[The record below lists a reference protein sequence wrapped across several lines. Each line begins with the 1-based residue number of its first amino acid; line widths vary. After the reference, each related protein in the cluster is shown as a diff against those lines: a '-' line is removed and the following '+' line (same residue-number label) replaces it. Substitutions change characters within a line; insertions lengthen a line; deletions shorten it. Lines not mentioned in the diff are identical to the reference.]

1 VPCALRPQCTTATRG
16 GRSVTVHPQ
25 EALLQTLRAA
35 QQLPEGRVQLRAPTT
50 VGHSLARA
58 IDPGGKARYKGL
70 RKNTRDPRRVAAVI
84 NLQRVAR
91 LPVAA

>member
-1 VPCALRPQCTTATRG
+1 M
-16 GRSVTVHPQ
+16 HPQ

-35 QQLPEGRVQLRAPTT
+35 QQRPDGRVQLRARTT
-50 VGHSLARA
+50 VEHSLARVQL
-58 IDPGGKARYKGL
+58 IQGSKARYKGL
-70 RKNTRDPRRVAAVI
+70 RKNTLDIRRVAAII